1 MKRGSKLLTGL
12 LAFWMIAFAAPS
24 VWHGDHDRGDPP
36 ASAAGHQ
43 HTAGAFLCDP
53 EATGFDTAVDCVLC
67 GATRH
72 LAQRAARVPSGI
84 SAPPGNAS
92 PIAVL
97 THRPSVGSE
106 LLLEPRAP
114 PLG

>member
-1 MKRGSKLLTGL
+1 MKGASKLLTGL
-12 LAFWMIAFAAPS
+12 LAFWMIASATPS
-24 VWHGDHDRGDPP
+24 LWHGDHDRGDRP
-36 ASAAGHQ
+36 ASTAGHE
-43 HTAGAFLCDP
+43 HAAGAFLCDP
-53 EATGFDTAVDCVLC
+53 GATGFETAVDCVLC
-67 GATRH
+67 GAKRH
-72 LAQRAARVPSGI
+72 LARSATRGPSGI
-84 SAPPGNAS
+84 SAPPAIAS